1 MPVGNAFSSFRRSVL
16 VTFSSDPPP
25 TDRTKPPLSVFT
37 MNGNGLSPGVST
49 TMRILPSW
57 EETFT
62 PLTCGVSTGISEATV
77 PWATPQMSTTI
88 RNGSLVLKEL

>member
-1 MPVGNAFSSFRRSVL
+1 MVMTTFDASGRSSRSMPTTAMPAGNAFSSFRRSVL

-62 PLTCGVSTGISEATV
+62 P
-77 PWATPQMSTTI
+77 
-88 RNGSLVLKEL
+88 